1 MSNDNENL
9 RFLIEFVVFFSES
22 KEALISRESTF
33 YLYEVKVES
42 WRSTE
47 NDEVTLDRAGMAT

>member
-42 WRSTE
+42 RKSTK
-47 NDEVTLDRAGMAT
+47 TR